1 MRKKHWMLSPW
12 FIIFAAV
19 MLLMTT
25 ISANY
30 NMAVFYTE
38 LGVTIAASAVV
49 FVLSLRFSAYI
60 RGIVKSTADRIDG
73 VDREYLER
81 YKYPVAVVG
90 PEGDIAWC
98 NARFRKAIGGRSP
111 EGDHINNYISGYD
124 YGDIIDSDGI
134 DVAVDGR
141 EFTVYCMSAD
151 NAAVCHFIEN
161 TYYKS
166 RSGRGFL

>member
-38 LGVTIAASAVV
+38 LGVTIAATAVV

-60 RGIVKSTADRIDG
+60 RLYENMYRHAPA
-73 VDREYLER
+73 YQ
-81 YKYPVAVVG
+81 
-90 PEGDIAWC
+90 
-98 NARFRKAIGGRSP
+98 
-111 EGDHINNYISGYD
+111 
-124 YGDIIDSDGI
+124 
-134 DVAVDGR
+134 
-141 EFTVYCMSAD
+141 
-151 NAAVCHFIEN
+151 AALDAAAQKTEEE
-161 TYYKS
+161 
-166 RSGRGFL
+166 